1 MNRRQLLAGTGA
13 LIAGV
18 VAGCNSQAEPPTM
31 LGADTGL
38 SVQNTRVID
47 DREEFVTDTD
57 YPQDR
62 NDGPPEVAFEA
73 ELTQPTDSPPEI
85 EFRLTNTGPQRQF
98 YEGAFYPFSALGSES
113 GELVLLPYRNPDRSH
128 QLIYLEPDRVETKG
142 LDYDASRE
150 DFIPDSNDGSRW
162 RSQGSPVKLSIGMAP
177 ELDHEETVSQRSTVL
192 LGPNAQCPP
201 AETQLVST
209 VLGIDGIRASE
220 GPRGQAPWH
229 SPRTA
234 CKTELVVELRVERL

>member
-85 EFRLTNTGPQRQF
+85 EFRLTNTGPQRKF
-98 YEGAFYPFSALGSES
+98 FMGMYYPFTTLGSES
-113 GELVLLPYRNPDRSH
+113 RELVLLPSFRPEHRQRTERDQPSFGLENPDPSAKG
-128 QLIYLEPDRVETKG
+128 YCCTKDE
-142 LDYDASRE
+142 L
-150 DFIPDSNDGSRW
+150 IPDSNNGGCWQTIGRPIIPHYGVAPTVTHSET
-162 RSQGSPVKLSIGMAP
+162 LSNQSTILLAP
-177 ELDHEETVSQRSTVL
+177 DA
-192 LGPNAQCPP
+192 PCPP
-201 AETQLVST
+201 AETQLLSN
-209 VLGIDGIRASE
+209 VLSIGGIRAN
-220 GPRGQAPWH
+220 Q
-229 SPRTA
+229 
-234 CKTELVVELRVERL
+234 TELVVELRVTR